1 MNGAM
6 EKGKLKTGSAS
17 HCKCERECREREC
30 RVSGHRLR
38 KHRLCKWYFP
48 LLFLLAALSS
58 CDRRELTYYEVSEIT
73 VTADWSESGLD
84 DGEQPYG
91 ATTVFYP
98 RDGGAPKIF
107 RMGDRSGEVVRLP
120 TGVYDVVIFNRSF
133 DDFGNISF
141 RGTGSYRTLEAY
153 ARKVETRR
161 DNASRTETRTIV
173 GSPDELA
180 AGTMEGF
187 TVTEDMLGN
196 YSQTPY
202 GRAKPSRA
210 AGDAPDEDA
219 YTVRLRPRKL
229 TREVVAVLHV
239 EGLNNI
245 RMATCRL
252 DGVAESVFLAGGEA
266 SAHTVTQ
273 EFSPSDIAFTPGSP
287 FDGTLKGTFEVFG
300 LRASDDHR
308 LHLEAL
314 LVDGKT
320 VHTGDYDRVEV
331 EEKEDGEGTVSLHVN
346 VTTDKIPD
354 VKPEGGS
361 GSGFDVEVDGWGD
374 DIGTDIPIH

>member
-1 MNGAM
+1 MNAAI
-6 EKGKLKTGSAS
+6 EKRRLEIEGIL
-17 HCKCERECREREC
+17 CRMREWRT
-30 RVSGHRLR
+30 
-38 KHRLCKWYFP
+38 
-48 LLFLLAALSS
+48 LLYFLLLTLSS
-58 CDRRELTYYEVSEIT
+58 CERRELTYYEVSEIN
-73 VTADWSESGLD
+73 VMVDWSNSGLNEE
-84 DGEQPYG
+84 EQPYG

-98 RDGGAPKIF
+98 RGGGEPKIF

-120 TGVYDVVIFNRSF
+120 MGVYDVVIFNRSF

-141 RGTGSYRTLEAY
+141 RGTDSYHTLEAY

-180 AGTMEGF
+180 AGTLEGF

-196 YSQTPY
+196 YSQTTY
-202 GRAKPSRA
+202 GRAKSLRTA
-210 AGDAPDEDA
+210 ENTADENT
-219 YTVRLRPRKL
+219 YTIRLRPRKL
-229 TREVVAVLHV
+229 TREVVAVLHI

-245 RMATCRL
+245 RVATCRL
-252 DGVAESVFLAGGEA
+252 DGVAESVFLASGEV

-273 EFSPSDIAFTPGSP
+273 EFSPSDIAYTPGSP

-300 LRASDDHR
+300 LRDSDDHH
-308 LHLEAL
+308 LHLDAL

-320 VHTGDYDRVEV
+320 VHTGDYDEVQV
-331 EEKEDGEGTVSLHVN
+331 EEKENGEGTVSLHVN
-346 VTTDKIPD
+346 VTTEKIPD

-361 GSGFDVEVDGWGD
+361 GSGFDVNVDGWGD
-374 DIGTDIPIH
+374 DIGVDIPIN